1 MPANPNHTAK
11 ARAQARV
18 ATAPSGE
25 AAPPKKVD
33 KADKANLS
41 RREREIIEQEEAKAR
56 YEKLRAAGQTDEA
69 RADLARLRI
78 IRQQRE
84 EATARKNAEKEEL
97 EEKQKENKERLD
109 KESKKR
115 EAAMGGPAAGRKGR
129 KEVVGKK

>member
-41 RREREIIEQEEAKAR
+41 RREREIIEQGGSEGEVR
-56 YEKLRAAGQTDEA
+56 EVEGGG
-69 RADLARLRI
+69 AD
-78 IRQQRE
+78 
-84 EATARKNAEKEEL
+84 
-97 EEKQKENKERLD
+97 
-109 KESKKR
+109 
-115 EAAMGGPAAGRKGR
+115 G
-129 KEVVGKK
+129 

>member
-1 MPANPNHTAK
+1 M
-11 ARAQARV
+11 
-18 ATAPSGE
+18 
-25 AAPPKKVD
+25 
-33 KADKANLS
+33 S
-41 RREREIIEQEEAKAR
+41 REEAKAR

-115 EAAMGGPAAGRKGR
+115 EAAMGGPAAGEEGEEGGCGE
-129 KEVVGKK
+129 EVRVCGCALSLEPGLSCDGKA